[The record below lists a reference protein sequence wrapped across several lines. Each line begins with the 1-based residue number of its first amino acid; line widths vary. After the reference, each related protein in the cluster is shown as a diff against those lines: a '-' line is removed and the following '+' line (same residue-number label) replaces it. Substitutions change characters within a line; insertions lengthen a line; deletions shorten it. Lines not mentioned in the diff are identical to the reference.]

1 VSFVVYSLFT
11 VPRLIINADDLG
23 LTSGVNRAIDRAS
36 REGVV
41 TSATLMANSRT
52 FEEAVALCKN
62 SPKLGIGCHVV
73 LVDGEPISDNIPSLT
88 DGTGKFKSDIKA
100 FALAAIQKKISP
112 DEIQREAEA
121 QIRKIQAAGIT
132 LTHVDTH
139 KHTHMFPH
147 VLRPLIKAA
156 RACGIHV
163 IRNPFEPFRAWPQSV
178 MSKPGL
184 WTRAFEV
191 TLLLKFANASRRI
204 INEEG
209 ISTTDGTVGVITTG
223 RLNQELLI
231 RTIQALPE
239 GTWELV
245 CHPGYVDAD
254 LHAAGTRLIGSRQIE
269 LEALTS
275 DQTRQALAQRG
286 VELISYAELGS

>member
-1 VSFVVYSLFT
+1 
-11 VPRLIINADDLG
+11 
-23 LTSGVNRAIDRAS
+23 
-36 REGVV
+36 
-41 TSATLMANSRT
+41 MANSRA

-62 SPKLGIGCHVV
+62 SPKLGIGCHIV
-73 LVDGEPISDNIPSLT
+73 LVDGEPISRDLPSLT
-88 DGTGKFKSDIKA
+88 DGSGKFKSNVKA

-112 DEIQREAEA
+112 DEIQQEAES
-121 QIRKIQAAGIT
+121 QICKIQAAGIT

-147 VLRPLIKAA
+147 VLRAVVKAA
-156 RACGIHV
+156 KTCGIRA
-163 IRNPFEPFRAWPQSV
+163 IRNPFEPFRAWPHFV
-178 MSKPGL
+178 VSKPGL
-184 WTRAFEV
+184 WTRAVEV
-191 TLLLKFANASRRI
+191 SLLLKFANASRRI
-204 INEEG
+204 IDEEG

-223 RLNQELLI
+223 RLTQELLL
-231 RTIQALPE
+231 RTIHALPE

-254 LHAAGTRLIGSRQIE
+254 LSAAGTRLINSRQVE

-275 DQTRQALAQRG
+275 EETRQALKQRG

>member
-1 VSFVVYSLFT
+1 

-23 LTSGVNRAIDRAS
+23 LASGVNRAIDRAS

-41 TSATLMANSRT
+41 TSATLMANSRA
-52 FEEAVALCKN
+52 FKEAVALCKN
-62 SPKLGIGCHVV
+62 SPNLRIGCHIV
-73 LVDGEPISDNIPSLT
+73 LIDGEPISTGIPSLT
-88 DGTGKFKSDIKA
+88 DGAGKFKSNVKA

-112 DEIQREAEA
+112 DEIQSEAEA

-156 RACGIHV
+156 QACGIRA
-163 IRNPFEPFRAWPQSV
+163 IRNPFEPFRAWTASV
-178 MSKPGL
+178 VSKPGL
-184 WTRAFEV
+184 WARAFEV
-191 TLLLKFANASRRI
+191 SLLLKFANASRRI
-204 INEEG
+204 IAQEG
-209 ISTTDGTVGVITTG
+209 LSTTDGTVGVITTG
-223 RLNQELLI
+223 RLNQELLV

-245 CHPGYVDAD
+245 CHPGYAD
-254 LHAAGTRLIGSRQIE
+254 SDLNAVGTRLINSRQIE
-269 LEALTS
+269 LEALIS
-275 DQTRQALAQRG
+275 NQTRQALKQRG
-286 VELISYAELGS
+286 VELISYGELSP

>member
-1 VSFVVYSLFT
+1 

-41 TSATLMANSRT
+41 TSATLMANSGA
-52 FEEAVALCKN
+52 FKEAVALCKN
-62 SPKLGIGCHVV
+62 SPNLGIGCHIV
-73 LVDGEPISDNIPSLT
+73 LIDGEPISTGIPSLT
-88 DGTGKFKSDIKA
+88 DGAGKFKSNVKA

-112 DEIQREAEA
+112 DEIQSEAEA

-156 RACGIHV
+156 QACGIRA
-163 IRNPFEPFRAWPQSV
+163 IRNPFEPFRAWTASV
-178 MSKPGL
+178 ASKPGL
-184 WTRAFEV
+184 WARAFEV

-204 INEEG
+204 IAQEG
-209 ISTTDGTVGVITTG
+209 LSTTDGTVGVITTG
-223 RLNQELLI
+223 RLDQELLV

-245 CHPGYVDAD
+245 CHPGYAD
-254 LHAAGTRLIGSRQIE
+254 SDLNAVGTRLINSRQIE
-269 LEALTS
+269 LEALIS
-275 DQTRQALAQRG
+275 NQTRQALKQRG
-286 VELISYAELGS
+286 VELISYGELSP

>member
-1 VSFVVYSLFT
+1 M
-11 VPRLIINADDLG
+11 PRLIINADDLG

-41 TSATLMANSRT
+41 TSATLMANSRA
-52 FEEAVALCKN
+52 FKEAVALCKN
-62 SPKLGIGCHVV
+62 LPNLRIGCHIV
-73 LVDGEPISDNIPSLT
+73 LIDGEPISTGIPSLT
-88 DGTGKFKSDIKA
+88 DGAGKFKSNVKA

-112 DEIQREAEA
+112 DEIQSEAEA

-156 RACGIHV
+156 QACGIRA
-163 IRNPFEPFRAWPQSV
+163 IRNPFEPFRAWTASV
-178 MSKPGL
+178 ASKPGL
-184 WTRAFEV
+184 WARAFEV

-204 INEEG
+204 IAQEG
-209 ISTTDGTVGVITTG
+209 LSTTDGTVGVITTG
-223 RLNQELLI
+223 RLDQELLV

-245 CHPGYVDAD
+245 CHPGYAD
-254 LHAAGTRLIGSRQIE
+254 SDLNAVGTRLINSRQIE
-269 LEALTS
+269 LEALIS
-275 DQTRQALAQRG
+275 NQTRQALKQRG
-286 VELISYAELGS
+286 VELISYGELSP